1 MRAAAWAPWH
11 VHMHTHTCTHI
22 YTHIPMHA
30 PTYIY
35 LSPHTPHT
43 HMYTCTHTYAHTYAS
58 IREHRYKYTRAHTY
72 TCTHAHTHTISHA
85 ITTVHVVQ
93 TGPIHTS
100 HLRPKFSRWA
110 VTSQMDLG
118 SPGVSKSH
126 PEEGCPALRV
136 CKCEGEV
143 QTCWVLGLR
152 PVGHPATST
161 GTGGRRCVGT
171 GFGPLHPSPRPTTEE
186 TGHTEA

>member
-1 MRAAAWAPWH
+1 MCTCTHTHAHIYTHTYPC
-11 VHMHTHTCTHI
+11 MHLHTSIYLHTPLTHTCTHVHTH
-22 YTHIPMHA
+22 THIPMPPYVSIDINIHMC
-30 PTYIY
+30 THIY
-35 LSPHTPHT
+35 LH
-43 HMYTCTHTYAHTYAS
+43 TCT
-58 IREHRYKYTRAHTY
+58 
-72 TCTHAHTHTISHA
+72 HTHTISHA